1 MYKMPT
7 FLVLSLATT
16 VTVLS
21 SWKDKSVSAPA
32 RAVKNH
38 KSSGFCKSY
47 SKNATCADYAVH
59 IPEVFSPNGYET
71 GSNFYIKGSEIKIV
85 KLMKVYDKLGKT
97 VFEARN
103 ISANDPA
110 AGWNG
115 KIDGELAG
123 ASTFIYSFFVETNA
137 GDSLN
142 YQGFTSIR

>member
-1 MYKMPT
+1 MPT

-32 RAVKNH
+32 RSVKSH
-38 KSSGFCKSY
+38 KSAGFCKSY
-47 SKNATCADYAVH
+47 SKKTSCADYAVH
-59 IPEVFSPNGYET
+59 IPEVFSPSGYET
-71 GSNFYIKGSEIKIV
+71 GSNFYIKGSEIKVV
-85 KLMKVYDKLGKT
+85 KLMKVYDRLGKT
-97 VFEARN
+97 VFEAHN
-103 ISANDPA
+103 ISANDPS

-115 KIDGELAG
+115 KIDGEVAS

-142 YQGFTSIR
+142 YQGFTSIQ